1 MVGWITLASS
11 ITNAS
16 NTSSSAS
23 NSTSGFMST
32 TIAYTLTVGD
42 VVKALAALV
51 VLLIAGRIIR
61 MLILKASK
69 DTPYPWIVNEDTAG
83 IFYRLFALA
92 GVIGALYFLKI
103 TSYRLDGTNLGNVV
117 FAVGFFYL
125 MYLLAKKSKDYF
137 VLSTGKKPSPD
148 VQVKAKIFYYVLL
161 TIAFF
166 LALNIAGITSRLGAL
181 LAAAGITGIV
191 LGLSAQTVIA
201 NFISG
206 LFMYFDKPL
215 RIGDPV
221 RIGDLEGVVEDIR
234 ILSTRIR
241 SWDGTLIRIPNEKLF
256 NSNIINLQRYPARRM
271 DLTVG
276 IAYSADAQRAIEV
289 IRKTL
294 DEMPLVLAEPEPWIF
309 VEDLGDSSV
318 NLSIRAWVPSEKWFD
333 VKGEIVG
340 RIKRALDEAGIEIPF
355 PQRVNWFAEP
365 LRVEI
370 TEVDEDKRD
379 GG

>member
-1 MVGWITLASS
+1 MDGWWTIANSTLTNNASS
-11 ITNAS
+11 
-16 NTSSSAS
+16 
-23 NSTSGFMST
+23 STSNATSGLMKTS
-32 TIAYTLTVGD
+32 IIYMITVGD
-42 VVKALAALV
+42 VLKALVVLM

-61 MLILKASK
+61 MFILKASK
-69 DTPYPWIVNEDTAG
+69 ETPYPWIVNEDTAE
-83 IFYRLFALA
+83 IFYRLFALG
-92 GVIGALYFLKI
+92 GVIGALYFLGI
-103 TSYRLDGTNLGNVV
+103 TSYKVDGTNVGNVV
-117 FAVGFFYL
+117 FAIGFFYL
-125 MYLLAKKSKDYF
+125 MYLLAKKSKDY
-137 VLSTGKKPSPD
+137 LILTTGKRPSPE

-166 LALNIAGITSRLGAL
+166 LALNMAGITSRLGAL

-221 RIGDLEGVVEDIR
+221 RIGELEGVVEDIR

-241 SWDGTLIRIPNEKLF
+241 SWDGTLIRIPNDKLF

-276 IAYSADAQRAIEV
+276 IAYSADAQRAIEA

-318 NLSIRAWVPSEKWFD
+318 NLSVRAWVPSEKWFD

-365 LRVEI
+365 LKVEI
-370 TEVDEDKRD
+370 TETDERD
-379 GG
+379 RS